1 MTKTAKTA
9 ATASVQWK
17 VFECTNCGRRSG
29 SCRPDILPDVNSSA
43 SLPAIRALWS
53 GAKNEA
59 GAADIMDHGSFARP
73 VHLVAE
79 PAHMDVHQVRRRNEL
94 IVPDLLQK
102 HRSRQQLI
110 AALHHIFEQA
120 KLARQ
125 QIDHAVAAFGG
136 TFDQVEFKRPG
147 AQRGLARFR

>member
-17 VFECTNCGRRSG
+17 VFECMNCGRRIG

-79 PAHMDVHQVRRRNEL
+79 PAHMHVHQVRRRNEL

-102 HRSRQQLI
+102 HPSRPQLI
-110 AALHHIFEQA
+110 VALNHTSPQATCSLHMFDYAA
-120 KLARQ
+120 
-125 QIDHAVAAFGG
+125 
-136 TFDQVEFKRPG
+136 P
-147 AQRGLARFR
+147 

>member
-17 VFECTNCGRRSG
+17 VVEGMNFGCPISSG
-29 SCRPDILPDVNSSA
+29 RPDILPDVNSSA
-43 SLPAIRALWS
+43 SLPAIGALWS

-79 PAHMDVHQVRRRNEL
+79 PAQMHVHQVHRRNEL

-102 HRSRQQLI
+102 HGSRQQVV

-125 QIDHAVAAFGG
+125 QIDHAVA
-136 TFDQVEFKRPG
+136 
-147 AQRGLARFR
+147 